1 MGLIDQIIGVESG
14 GNATATNPRSS
25 ATGAG
30 QFLSATWLDMLAKHR
45 PDLTGSPE
53 QLLAM
58 RNDPALSK
66 AMTEAYAADNGQILS
81 KAGHETSPGNTYLAH
96 FAGPQ
101 GAVSVLGANPATPV
115 GQILGDKVVK
125 ANPFLANM
133 TVADLRAWAD
143 KKMGGSSAAPS
154 GQTAPMTP
162 AALPQGQMPPFMPQQ
177 TAAPLPAGAFTPF
190 APQQQSQGGS
200 PSLFEQMP
208 AEQPG
213 TAPPPIFAG
222 QRKPI
227 DLSKL
232 RAALQASG
240 NRGLIFSKD
249 S

>member
-30 QFLSATWLDMLAKHR
+30 QFISATWLDMLAKHR

-53 QLLAM
+53 QLLAL
-58 RNDPALSK
+58 RNDPVLSK
-66 AMTEAYAADNGQILS
+66 AMTEAYAADNGAILS

-101 GAVSVLGANPATPV
+101 GAVSVLGADPSTPV
-115 GQILGDKVVK
+115 AQILGDKVVK

-133 TVADLRAWAD
+133 TAGDLRAWAG
-143 KKMGGSSAAPS
+143 KKMGGSSAAPA
-154 GQTAPMTP
+154 QTASMTP
-162 AALPQGQMPPFMPQQ
+162 AAPMQPAPQ
-177 TAAPLPAGAFTPF
+177 AAPIFASQQA
-190 APQQQSQGGS
+190 APQQQAAAS

-208 AEQPG
+208 AQQPG
-213 TAPPPIFAG
+213 AAPPPIFA
-222 QRKPI
+222 QRRKPP

-240 NRGLIFSKD
+240 NRGFFFERT
-249 S
+249 